1 MDCRE
6 EVSEVTVAVIQI
18 RDDEK
23 LNKVVAVVVEK
34 MRCFEVESKNN
45 LFLTQVRLG
54 LEDNLEGFLVYLF

>member
-23 LNKVVAVVVEK
+23 LNKAVAVVIEK
-34 MRCFEVESKNN
+34 MTCFEVESKN
-45 LFLTQVRLG
+45 TCS
-54 LEDNLEGFLVYLF
+54 

>member
-1 MDCRE
+1 M
-6 EVSEVTVAVIQI
+6 TVAVVQI